1 MTQLTQVLFKG
12 KPIHLSGHLPAMHAK
27 VPDFRLVDKDLN
39 DKTLKDFAGKRKIV
53 TTVPS
58 LDTGVCSSMT
68 KHFND
73 LAKKKAGILIITVS
87 ADLPFAQ
94 KRFCDSEGVQN
105 VLILSM
111 MRDKEFGKAWGLLMQ
126 DGPLAGLLAR
136 SVWVLDEHDKVLYC
150 ELVKEIT
157 TEPDYTKVVEVLE
170 KK

>member
-1 MTQLTQVLFKG
+1 MNAQVLFKG
-12 KPIHLSGHLPAMHAK
+12 KPVHLSGHLPAMHAK

-39 DKTLKDFAGKRKIV
+39 DKSLKDFAGKKKIL

-73 LAKKKAGILIITVS
+73 LAKKHPNLLIITVS

-94 KRFCDSEGVQN
+94 KRFCEHEKVGN
-105 VLILSM
+105 VVILSM
-111 MRDKEFGKAWGLLMQ
+111 MRDKEFGKAWGLMMQ
-126 DGPLAGLLAR
+126 DGPLAGILAR
-136 SVWVLDEHDKVLYC
+136 SVWVLDESDKVMYC

-157 TEPDYTKVVEVLE
+157 TEPDYLKAMSLLE
-170 KK
+170 AK